1 MEELSRK
8 EIFAMFKI
16 DIEKIELM
24 ADNDDEL
31 ESLLNFVEQGLRN
44 VAELIDESPSFLN
57 LWEIKSKVLPY
68 SKTAG
73 EIESKNDKEEGN
85 LYKTFTNQLTSDVTF
100 VVWLALSSSIVVGR
114 YLATTQA
121 MFGDKMKLGED
132 KQWFMEKMTRYYEDI
147 LRPQFENITDFM
159 LSIDWTNE
167 EDDSQVDNATRLTEG
182 LWDNE
187 LKDSLLNLTPVYLQA
202 METVFQKITGLYIEA
217 FVFGEEG
224 LNE

>member
-1 MEELSRK
+1 MEELSRN

-16 DIEKIELM
+16 NVKKIELM
-24 ADNDDEL
+24 ASNDDEL

-68 SKTAG
+68 SQTAG
-73 EIESKNDKEEGN
+73 EIENKNDAEEGN
-85 LYKTFTNQLTSDVTF
+85 IYKTFTNQLTSDVTF
-100 VVWLALSSSIVVGR
+100 VVWLALSSSIIVGR

-147 LRPQFENITDFM
+147 LRPQFESITDFM
-159 LSIDWTNE
+159 VSIDWSNA
-167 EDDSQVDNATRLTEG
+167 EDDSEVEKAEMLTEN
-182 LWDNE
+182 LWDKE
-187 LKDSLLNLTPVYLQA
+187 LKDSLINLTPVYLQA
-202 METVFQKITGLYIEA
+202 METVFQKITGLYIESV
-217 FVFGEEG
+217 VFGDEE
-224 LNE
+224 